1 MSNNKRKTAGRSG
14 KTRKRTGSTSA
25 SVRVKEPLLFE
36 RKNYLMMGIGL
47 ILIMLGLIFMG
58 GGSMADPNVW
68 EADRIY
74 SFRRITVAPLLIIAG
89 LSVEIYAIFRK

>member
-58 GGSMADPNVW
+58 GGSMTDPNVW